1 MEREA
6 SPWSTEATER
16 VAEEEVVG
24 GAAELLAAEEVVEEA
39 LEMEKGLEYWK
50 VTPVA
55 SLS

>member
-1 MEREA
+1 M
-6 SPWSTEATER
+6 
-16 VAEEEVVG
+16 
-24 GAAELLAAEEVVEEA
+24 AELADEAELVVAA

>member
-6 SPWSTEATER
+6 SPWSTEATE
-16 VAEEEVVG
+16 A
-24 GAAELLAAEEVVEEA
+24 AAELLAEDDAEEVVEEA